1 VSPTLD
7 ELYAVFPD
15 RSDRCESVPVPADA
29 VPEPYRSLLV
39 HTHHMTVTVERF
51 YGSPVDVRVLDVVR
65 AGDSYSRKILLGLRS
80 TGKVVQFGIV
90 HVDLSVLV
98 PTVRDAIVAGQ
109 TPLGRVLIENDVL
122 RTVNPAGFFRVTP
135 SPAMAAWLGSAAETY
150 GRIGVITADGK
161 PAVRVAEIL
170 TAIDSS
176 AG

>member
-1 VSPTLD
+1 MSPTLD

-15 RSDRCESVPVPADA
+15 QSDRCESVAIPGEE
-29 VPEPYRSLLV
+29 VPEPYHSLLV

-65 AGDSYSRKILLGLRS
+65 AGNSYSRKILLSLRS

-90 HVDLSVLV
+90 HVNLVVLA
-98 PTVRDAIVAGQ
+98 PTVRDAIVEGK

-122 RTVNPAGFFRVTP
+122 RTVNPAGFYRVTP
-135 SPAMAAWLGSAAETY
+135 SETMAAWLGCANETY

-170 TAIDSS
+170 TAIES
-176 AG
+176 